1 MPQRDYT
8 LLLRATADT
17 APVQQQ
23 IDALIQRYRTQGL
36 NLTVNIN
43 TTQLTNLQNILAQIN
58 TTMNNLGNGGGGG
71 NAGGMG
77 GGGGGGVTRGIFD
90 PQAVNLINDRMEQIR
105 SLNGVISKYNIN
117 TNETGEATSAT
128 VTYTNALNQS
138 ISERYALGRLQE
150 GGDLQLLRVGEKL
163 NDNILARTKAM
174 DSNVQAAREFLSASE
189 NKNKSNPSVSQGRNL
204 ANQIIGV
211 GNTDFNKSQELTN
224 QLNQVKQGA
233 MGASTGMR
241 AFGTELASSMRRVV
255 EYSLS
260 LGLIYGAL
268 NQLKQGI
275 QYIKDLNK
283 EMTNIQVL
291 GVQGATTNEE
301 ITKLSG
307 SFNDLAKSMGA
318 TTIEVARGSTEW
330 LRQGKTVAE
339 TEELLKSTLM
349 LAKLGALDTA
359 EATDYLTSTLN
370 SYKLSAKDAESVVD
384 KLIAVDNKAATS
396 AGELATA
403 LKFSSSSAQQAGVS
417 LEQLISYIGTVS
429 SVTRAS
435 SETIGQSFPQLGRG
449 IGV

>member
-1 MPQRDYT
+1 
-8 LLLRATADT
+8 
-17 APVQQQ
+17 
-23 IDALIQRYRTQGL
+23 
-36 NLTVNIN
+36 
-43 TTQLTNLQNILAQIN
+43 
-58 TTMNNLGNGGGGG
+58 
-71 NAGGMG
+71 
-77 GGGGGGVTRGIFD
+77 
-90 PQAVNLINDRMEQIR
+90 MEQIR
-105 SLNGVISKYNIN
+105 SLNGEISKYNIN
-117 TNETGEATSAT
+117 TNETGEVTSAT

-138 ISERYALGRLQE
+138 ISERYTLGRRQA
-150 GGDLQLLRVGEKL
+150 GGDLELLRVGEKL
-163 NDNILARTKAM
+163 NDNILARTRAM
-174 DSNVQAAREFLSASE
+174 ESNSQAARQFLVKTQ
-189 NKNKSNPSVSQGRNL
+189 NMNQNNPNVSQGRTL
-204 ANQIIGV
+204 ATQIISE
-211 GNTDFNKSQELTN
+211 TDFNRSQELTN
-224 QLNQVKQGA
+224 RLNQVRQGA

-260 LGLIYGAL
+260 LGLLYGAL

-318 TTIEVARGSTEW
+318 TTIEVAKGSTEW

-359 EATDYLTSTLN
+359 KATDYLTSTLN
-370 SYKLSAKDAESVVD
+370 SYKLSAEDAESVVD

-396 AGELATA
+396 AGIKQFA
-403 LKFSSSSAQQAGVS
+403 
-417 LEQLISYIGTVS
+417 
-429 SVTRAS
+429 
-435 SETIGQSFPQLGRG
+435 
-449 IGV
+449 

>member
-1 MPQRDYT
+1 MT
-8 LLLRATADT
+8 
-17 APVQQQ
+17 
-23 IDALIQRYRTQGL
+23 
-36 NLTVNIN
+36 
-43 TTQLTNLQNILAQIN
+43 
-58 TTMNNLGNGGGGG
+58 
-71 NAGGMG
+71 
-77 GGGGGGVTRGIFD
+77 
-90 PQAVNLINDRMEQIR
+90 QIR
-105 SLNGVISKYNIN
+105 NLNGEISKYNIN
-117 TNETGEATSAT
+117 TNETGEVTSAT

-138 ISERYALGRLQE
+138 ISERYTLGRRQA
-150 GGDLQLLRVGEKL
+150 GGDLELLRVGEKL
-163 NDNILARTKAM
+163 NDNILARTRAM
-174 DSNVQAAREFLSASE
+174 ESNAQAARQFLVKTQ
-189 NKNKSNPSVSQGRNL
+189 NMNQNNPNVSQGRTL
-204 ANQIIGV
+204 ANQIISE
-211 GNTDFNKSQELTN
+211 TDFNRSQELTN
-224 QLNQVKQGA
+224 RLNQVRQGA

-241 AFGTELASSMRRVV
+241 AFGTELASSMRRVL